1 MRAMKLSYPDQE
13 QLYRRMVF
21 NVMTR
26 NHDDHTKNFSF
37 LMNKS
42 GKWEFAPAYDLCYSY
57 TPGGKWTNRHQMS
70 LNGKQDNFTREDL
83 IIVAE
88 NMGIRNS
95 KTIIEQ
101 IQDTVGSWKD
111 YAKEGGVN
119 EEHSKVI
126 GDNLLLFPSNF
137 ITMSDI

>member
-1 MRAMKLSYPDQE
+1 
-13 QLYRRMVF
+13 
-21 NVMTR
+21 
-26 NHDDHTKNFSF
+26 
-37 LMNKS
+37 MNKS

-101 IQDTVGSWKD
+101 IQDTVGTWKD

>member
-1 MRAMKLSYPDQE
+1 
-13 QLYRRMVF
+13 MVF

-101 IQDTVGSWKD
+101 IQDTVGTWKD